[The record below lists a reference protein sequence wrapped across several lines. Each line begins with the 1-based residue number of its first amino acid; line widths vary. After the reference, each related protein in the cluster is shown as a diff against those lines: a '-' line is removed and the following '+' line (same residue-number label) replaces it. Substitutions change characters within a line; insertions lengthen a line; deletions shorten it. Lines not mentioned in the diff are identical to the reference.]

1 MTTKVLDATG
11 FARLFGT
18 TEEEVE
24 KVCGPVMGRF
34 DFTYNTLEPHAFSET
49 LLGVLKVLDEGALSV
64 SGKDRHGDWENG
76 WSENLKDFEESN
88 HDLDTL
94 VPRYVRKIKV
104 KRLFS
109 KYIMPVDDDFEVNF
123 YTVYRHYLFNTYFS
137 RCDPVYEFGCGT
149 GYNLAILARLFPDK
163 RLFGLDWAESS
174 TKLVNAI
181 ASAYGFTIEGRLFDF
196 FHPDYS
202 VHVPEN
208 SAFLTLNAM
217 EQIGTEYDNFLEF
230 ILSKRPHLCVNSEPF
245 IELYDE
251 NNLLDYL
258 AVKYHMKR
266 NYLNGYL
273 NALRNLEEE
282 GRIEILKEQRV
293 YLGSIYH
300 EGYSY
305 VIWKPK

>member
-1 MTTKVLDATG
+1 
-11 FARLFGT
+11 
-18 TEEEVE
+18 
-24 KVCGPVMGRF
+24 
-34 DFTYNTLEPHAFSET
+34 LEPHAFSET
-49 LLGVLKVLDEGALSV
+49 LLGVLKVLDEGTLSI
-64 SGKDRHGDWENG
+64 SGKERHTDWENG
-76 WSENLKDFEESN
+76 WSENLKGFVESN
-88 HDLDTL
+88 YDLDAL

-109 KYIMPVDDDFEVNF
+109 TYIMPADDDFEVNF

-137 RCDPVYEFGCGT
+137 RYDPIYEFGCGT
-149 GYNLAILARLFPDK
+149 GYNLSILARLFPDK

-181 ASAYGFTIEGRLFDF
+181 ASAYRFTMEGRLFDF

-202 VHVPEN
+202 LHVPEK

-217 EQIGTEYDNFLEF
+217 EQLGTEYDNFLEF
-230 ILSKRPHLCVNSEPF
+230 ILSKRPRLCVNSEPF

-258 AVKYHMKR
+258 AAKYHRKR

-273 NALRNLEEE
+273 DALRKLEEK

-293 YLGSIYH
+293 YMGSIYH

-305 VIWKPK
+305 VVWKAK